1 MTHKPLPT
9 LVWIAFVAICLV
21 WGTTYLG
28 VKIAVEY
35 FPPFF
40 FSAFRHGSAGIVFLL
55 LYLTQS
61 RQKPSWA
68 DVKYASIAGIFM
80 ITGGNALLSWAM
92 KFLSSGFAG
101 ILSTTAP
108 VFITLM
114 SIYAFPNFKI
124 TWKITVGLVIA
135 CVGIALLSKPDA
147 GIELT
152 FDFWL
157 GLVLAIVA
165 NVFWGI
171 GSIYMK
177 KKPVEQ
183 HPFLKTGIQMIPAS
197 VINLVISFI
206 FEPRPNFAA
215 IDARGWE
222 AILYLIFVGSLIGY
236 LSFVY
241 LTKYMTPARLS
252 IHIYVNTVVAV
263 LVGWAFGGEHLTVVT
278 WIALAIVMGGV
289 VLVNN
294 EYARMAN
301 NDN

>member
-1 MTHKPLPT
+1 MTNKSLPN
-9 LVWIAFVAICLV
+9 LVWVAFASVCIV
-21 WGTTYLG
+21 WGTTYFG
-28 VKIAVEY
+28 IKVAMEY

-40 FSAFRHGSAGIVFLL
+40 FSAFRHGAAGVIFLL

-68 DVKYASIAGIFM
+68 DVKHASIAGIFM
-80 ITGGNALLSWAM
+80 ITGGNALLSWAV
-92 KFLSSGFAG
+92 KYISSGLAG
-101 ILSTTAP
+101 ILSATAP

-124 TWKITVGLVIA
+124 TWKITLGLLIA
-135 CVGIALLSKPDA
+135 FVGIALLSKPDE
-147 GIELT
+147 GIQLT
-152 FDFWL
+152 FDFWI
-157 GLVLAIVA
+157 GFILAIIA
-165 NVFWGI
+165 NVFWGL
-171 GSIYMK
+171 GSVYMK

-197 VINLVISFI
+197 VINIVISFI
-206 FEPRPNFAA
+206 FEPSPEFSR

-222 AILYLIFVGSLIGY
+222 AIAYLIFIGSLIGY

-263 LVGWAFGGEHLTVVT
+263 LVGWALGGEHLTVIT
-278 WIALAIVMGGV
+278 WLALAIIMGGV
-289 VLVNN
+289 FIVNN

-301 NDN
+301 KT